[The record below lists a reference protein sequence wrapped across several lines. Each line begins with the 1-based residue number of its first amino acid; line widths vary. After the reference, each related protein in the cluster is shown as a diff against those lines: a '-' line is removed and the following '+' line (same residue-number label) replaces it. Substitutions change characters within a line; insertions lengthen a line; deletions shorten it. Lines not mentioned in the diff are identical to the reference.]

1 LLLVQA
7 VSVVRVPPP
16 KVCLVE
22 IQHSTPSQLMVEVAV
37 EVLTIPLVSLVLH
50 LVVLRPTEL
59 LECKV
64 GQLQHTHCRE
74 LRVVVPLQGME
85 AAAVVVLGLQVPLEV
100 VVLVELAEM
109 VCQIVLRD
117 PQFTMLAVVEE
128 AEMVQ
133 LQEQV
138 VRVGVVLDPPL
149 AMSLPQ
155 QVQMGL
161 EVAVVVLEAQLLVD

>member
-1 LLLVQA
+1 MVSPVLRLVAPQ
-7 VSVVRVPPP
+7 PIG
-16 KVCLVE
+16 LVE
-22 IQHSTPSQLMVEVAV
+22 LKVA
-37 EVLTIPLVSLVLH
+37 
-50 LVVLRPTEL
+50 
-59 LECKV
+59 
-64 GQLQHTHCRE
+64 QLQHTHRRE
-74 LRVVVPLQGME
+74 LLVEALDQGLVE
-85 AAAVVVLGLQVPLEV
+85 EAAVVLELQVPLEV
-100 VVLVELAEM
+100 EILVELAEM
-109 VCQIVLRD
+109 VYQIVLRD
-117 PQFTMLAVVEE
+117 PQFTTQAVVAE